1 MPTIKEMNARMDALN
16 KEWLTNFKPLYRAG
30 NNLKR
35 VMYKRIFGTG
45 NKGGYNTAMDSLPTF
60 PYSTTPIYVDP
71 NSVRNA
77 PASFKFGK
85 STTTSKNGK
94 PKKGKP
100 IKSLYFPEGYA
111 QLKTKTSATLPL
123 QLTGNLKGGF
133 FQSEVI
139 KDGLSVSVTLPDSE
153 VDKADGLQF
162 GNRNFKGYGVIFQ
175 PTDMEEEEFLLLHG
189 QYVVDVINELL
200 K

>member
-35 VMYKRIFGTG
+35 VMFKRIFGSGT
-45 NKGGYNTAMDSLPTF
+45 KGGYNSEMQSLPTF

-85 STTTSKNGK
+85 KTIDSKGK
-94 PKKGKP
+94 TKKGKP
-100 IKSLYFPEGYA
+100 IKSLYFQGGYA
-111 QLKTKTSATLPL
+111 ELKTKTSAKLPL
-123 QLTGNLKGGF
+123 QLTGKLAGGF
-133 FQSEVI
+133 LQSEVL

-162 GNRNFKGYGVIFQ
+162 GNRNFKGYGVIFE
-175 PTDMEEEEFLLLHG
+175 PTDFEQEDFLLKHG

>member
-30 NNLKR
+30 TNLKR
-35 VMYKRIFGTG
+35 VMFKRIFGKGTS
-45 NKGGYNTAMDSLPTF
+45 GGYNTAMQELPTKD
-60 PYSTTPIYVDP
+60 YSTEPIYVDP
-71 NSVRNA
+71 KSLRNA

-85 STTTSKNGK
+85 PTIDSKGK
-94 PKKGKP
+94 KKKGKP
-100 IKSLYFPEGYA
+100 IKSLYFAGGYA
-111 QLKTKTSATLPL
+111 ELKTKTSATLPL
-123 QLTGNLKGGF
+123 QLTGKLAGGF
-133 FQSEVI
+133 DKSEVL
-139 KDGLSVSVTLPDSE
+139 KDGLSVSVTLPESE
-153 VDKADGLQF
+153 LGKSQGLE
-162 GNRNFKGYGVIFQ
+162 KKYGIIFQ

>member
-1 MPTIKEMNARMDALN
+1 MPTIKEMNLRLDALN
-16 KEWLTNFKPLYRAG
+16 KEWATKFVPLYRAG

-35 VMYKRIFGTG
+35 VMQKRIFGTG
-45 NKGGYNTAMDSLPTF
+45 SSGGYNSAMQKLPT
-60 PYSTTPIYVDP
+60 YSYSSTPIYVDP
-71 NSVRNA
+71 KSLRNA

-85 STTTSKNGK
+85 PTIDSKGK
-94 PKKGKP
+94 TRKGKP

-111 QLKTKTSATLPL
+111 QLKSKTSATLPL
-123 QLTGNLKGGF
+123 QLSGNLKGGF

-139 KDGLSVSVTLPDSE
+139 KDGLSVSLILPDSE
-153 VDKADGLQF
+153 ADKAEGLQY

-175 PTDMEEEEFLLLHG
+175 PTDMEQEEFLLLHG
-189 QYVVDVINELL
+189 KYLVEVINELL

>member
-1 MPTIKEMNARMDALN
+1 MPTIKEINIQLNALN

-35 VMYKRIFGTG
+35 VMFKRIFG
-45 NKGGYNTAMDSLPTF
+45 KGKSGGFNTAMDSLPTF
-60 PYSTTPIYVDP
+60 PYSTEPIYVDP
-71 NSVRNA
+71 KSVRNA

-85 STTTSKNGK
+85 PTIDSKGK
-94 PKKGKP
+94 TKKGKP
-100 IKSLYFPEGYA
+100 IKSLYFQGGYA
-111 QLKTKTSATLPL
+111 ELKTKTSAKLPL
-123 QLTGNLKGGF
+123 QLTGKLAGGF
-133 FQSEVI
+133 QKSDVFE
-139 KDGLSVSVTLPDSE
+139 DGLSVSVTLPDSE
-153 VDKADGLQF
+153 VDKANGLQF

-175 PTDMEEEEFLLLHG
+175 PTDMEQEEFLLKHG

>member
-1 MPTIKEMNARMDALN
+1 MPTIKEINLQLDALN

-30 NNLKR
+30 TNLKR

-45 NKGGYNTAMDSLPTF
+45 NKGGFNTAMDSLPTF
-60 PYSTTPIYVDP
+60 PYSSTPIYVDP
-71 NSVRNA
+71 KSVRNA

-85 STTTSKNGK
+85 PRIDSKGK
-94 PKKGKP
+94 TKKGKP
-100 IKSLYFPEGYA
+100 IKSLYFQGGYA
-111 QLKTKTSATLPL
+111 ELKTKTSATLPL

-133 FQSEVI
+133 LQSEVI

-175 PTDMEEEEFLLLHG
+175 PTDMEQEEFLLKHG
-189 QYVVDVINELL
+189 QYLADVINELL

>member
-35 VMYKRIFGTG
+35 VMFKRIFGKG
-45 NKGGYNTAMDSLPTF
+45 NSGGYNTAMQSLPTF
-60 PYSTTPIYVDP
+60 SYSTTPIYVDP
-71 NSVRNA
+71 KSVRNA

-85 STTTSKNGK
+85 STIDSKGK
-94 PKKGKP
+94 TKKGKP
-100 IKSLYFPEGYA
+100 IKSLYFAGGYA
-111 QLKTKTSATLPL
+111 ELKTKTSATLPL

-133 FQSEVI
+133 LQSEVI

-153 VDKADGLQF
+153 VDKAEGLEL
-162 GNRNFKGYGVIFQ
+162 GNRNFKGYGIIFQ

>member
-30 NNLKR
+30 TNLKR
-35 VMYKRIFGTG
+35 VMFKRIFGKG
-45 NKGGYNTAMDSLPTF
+45 NSGGYNTAMEELPTKD
-60 PYSTTPIYVDP
+60 YSTEPIYVDP
-71 NSVRNA
+71 KSLRNA

-85 STTTSKNGK
+85 PTTDSKGK
-94 PKKGKP
+94 TKKGKP
-100 IKSLYFPEGYA
+100 IKSLYFAGGYA
-111 QLKTKTSATLPL
+111 ELKTMTSATLPL
-123 QLTGNLKGGF
+123 QLTGKLAGGF
-133 FQSEVI
+133 LQSEVI
-139 KDGLSVSVTLPDSE
+139 KDGLSVSVTLPESE
-153 VDKADGLQF
+153 LGKSQGLE
-162 GNRNFKGYGVIFQ
+162 KKYGVIFQ

>member
-1 MPTIKEMNARMDALN
+1 MATIKEINARMDALN
-16 KEWLTNFKPLYRAG
+16 KEWVTNFKPLYRAG

-35 VMYKRIFGTG
+35 VMFKRIFGKG
-45 NKGGYNTAMDSLPTF
+45 NSGGFNTAMDSLPTF

-85 STTTSKNGK
+85 STTTTKNGK

-100 IKSLYFPEGYA
+100 IKSLYFPLGYA

-133 FQSEVI
+133 DKSEVI

-153 VDKADGLQF
+153 VDKAEGLEL
-162 GNRNFKGYGVIFQ
+162 GNRNFKGYGIIFQ
-175 PTDMEEEEFLLLHG
+175 PTDMEEIEFLELHG
-189 QYVVDVINELL
+189 KYVVDVINEFL

>member
-30 NNLKR
+30 TNLKR
-35 VMYKRIFGTG
+35 VMFKRIFGKG
-45 NKGGYNTAMDSLPTF
+45 NSGGYNTAMQELPTKD
-60 PYSTTPIYVDP
+60 YSTEPIYVDP
-71 NSVRNA
+71 NSLRNA

-85 STTTSKNGK
+85 PTIDSKGK
-94 PKKGKP
+94 KKKGKP
-100 IKSLYFPEGYA
+100 IKSLYFAGGYA
-111 QLKTKTSATLPL
+111 ELKTKTSATLPL
-123 QLTGNLKGGF
+123 QLTGKLAGGF
-133 FQSEVI
+133 LQSEVI
-139 KDGLSVSVTLPDSE
+139 KDGLSVELTLPESE
-153 VDKADGLQF
+153 LGKSKGLE
-162 GNRNFKGYGVIFQ
+162 KKYGVIFQ

>member
-1 MPTIKEMNARMDALN
+1 MPTIKEINLQLDALN

-30 NNLKR
+30 TNLKR

-45 NKGGYNTAMDSLPTF
+45 NKGGFNTAMDSLPTF
-60 PYSTTPIYVDP
+60 PYSTNPIYVDP

-85 STTTSKNGK
+85 KSIDSKGK
-94 PKKGKP
+94 TKKGKP

-139 KDGLSVSVTLPDSE
+139 KDGLSVSVKLPDSE
-153 VDKADGLQF
+153 TLKAEGLQF
-162 GNRNFKGYGVIFQ
+162 GNKNFKGYGVIFE
-175 PTDMEEEEFLLLHG
+175 PTDFEQEEFLLKHG
-189 QYVVDVINELL
+189 QYVADVINELL